1 MRLTNNYELRTI
13 GGQYVLVPSAQNE
26 LDFTRMLVL
35 NETALTLWECMSRR
49 RGQTPADLA
58 AALAEGYSGVDRRQA
73 ERDVEEFLQELKR
86 LGALAEEK
94 E

>member
-49 RGQTPADLA
+49 GQTPADLA